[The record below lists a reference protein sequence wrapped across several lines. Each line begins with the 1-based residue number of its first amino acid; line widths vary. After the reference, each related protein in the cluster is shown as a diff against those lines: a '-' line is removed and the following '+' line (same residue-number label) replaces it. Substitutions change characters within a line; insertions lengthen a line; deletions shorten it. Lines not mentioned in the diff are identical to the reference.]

1 GNADYYQLTADQ
13 DKEIHL
19 GSMGDFEYE
28 MPVHE
33 QFLSDG
39 ENVYFVLSARDGTA
53 MMLSG
58 SKTGRAV
65 AGEEDSLTVLD
76 QLSEFSMEEGDDRL
90 PELYLDEAG
99 DVRSAF
105 VAPHTPLLGSLEEG
119 GDLMLSYE
127 PDEYS
132 TIIEGFRKEPSGS
145 INEEERY
152 IQQTAEYIDGKIY
165 LIVAQALRTPDE
177 DIGWRE
183 SYGLEALEYI
193 CVDPESGRDD
203 LLSVVK

>member
-53 MMLSG
+53 MMVSG
-58 SKTGRAV
+58 YEAGRAV
-65 AGEEDSLTVLD
+65 AGEEDSLTVLEPPSGFVIKEGEERIPELYRD
-76 QLSEFSMEEGDDRL
+76 EEGD
-90 PELYLDEAG
+90 
-99 DVRSAF
+99 VKFAF
-105 VAPHTPLLGSLEEG
+105 IAPNTPLLGSLEEG
-119 GDLMLSYE
+119 GDLMFAYE

-132 TIIEGFRKEPSGS
+132 TIIEGFRKEPEGS
-145 INEEERY
+145 KEEDRY
-152 IQQTAEYIDGKIY
+152 IQQAAEYLDGRIY
-165 LIVAQALRTPDE
+165 LIVAQAYRTPAE

-193 CVDPESGRDD
+193 CVDTESGADH
-203 LLSVVK
+203 LLGVIN